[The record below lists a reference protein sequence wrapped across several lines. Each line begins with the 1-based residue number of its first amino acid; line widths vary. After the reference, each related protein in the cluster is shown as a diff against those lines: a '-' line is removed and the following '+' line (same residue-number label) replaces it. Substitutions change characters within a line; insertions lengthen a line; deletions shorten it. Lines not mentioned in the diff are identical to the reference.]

1 MRIWP
6 GKGGMP
12 AAGTSVVLA
21 VILACCMI
29 LALPPLA
36 GAQDDETSL
45 VQEANRLTYQIL
57 DLRARRE
64 KALKEGDAVRAEL
77 EDLDRRIAAGQ
88 EEMDALERELSRAR
102 EAYRESLRRLYM
114 QGDISELE
122 VILESR
128 ELDEMWRDVDYL
140 DRMAGLHLQVLEDL
154 KDKLYSCQVKERDLR
169 EYRERRERLAEALDA
184 EALEQRI
191 QALESRL
198 SEINTRLRELRASR
212 PPSSP
217 PQTSAAP
224 STWKLPP
231 PGKLLD
237 RVPVMPP
244 LSDFERTGIVFSG
257 YTTFYGPEWH
267 GKPTSSGVIY
277 NMYDYTCAHRT
288 LPFGTWLLVTY
299 QGRQVIVQ
307 VNNRGP
313 FVPGRVLDLSWAA
326 AQSIGLSGVKWT
338 EFEIIVPRGG

>member
-1 MRIWP
+1 MRRKAATAAK
-6 GKGGMP
+6 KGL
-12 AAGTSVVLA
+12 ALLA
-21 VILACCMI
+21 VGMVLQCTILA
-29 LALPPLA
+29 APPAA
-36 GAQDDETSL
+36 GAQDEATSL
-45 VQEANRLTYQIL
+45 EREANRITYQIL

-64 KALKEGDAVRAEL
+64 AASREGRALRAEL
-77 EDLDRRIAAGQ
+77 EELDGLIARNR
-88 EEMDALERELSRAR
+88 EEMASLEAEISRTR
-102 EAYRESLRRLYM
+102 RAYRESLRRLYM
-114 QGDISELE
+114 QEDFSELQ

-140 DRMAGLHLQVLEDL
+140 DRMAMSHLQVLDDL
-154 KDKLYSCQVKERDLR
+154 KDKLARRQVKERDLR

-184 EALEQRI
+184 EGLDRRI
-191 QALESRL
+191 QELETRL
-198 SEINTRLRELRASR
+198 SEINARLRELRTPGAGRSPSASP
-212 PPSSP
+212 PPSY
-217 PQTSAAP
+217 
-224 STWKLPP
+224 TWTLPP

-257 YTTFYGPEWH
+257 YTTYYGAEWH

-326 AQSIGLSGVKWT
+326 ARSIGLEGVKWT
-338 EFEIIVPRGG
+338 EFEVIVPRGG

>member
-1 MRIWP
+1 MRRKAARATKRCLALLALGVLLQCTVLASP
-6 GKGGMP
+6 P
-12 AAGTSVVLA
+12 AAG
-21 VILACCMI
+21 
-29 LALPPLA
+29 
-36 GAQDDETSL
+36 AQNEAASL
-45 VQEANRLTYQIL
+45 EQEANRITYQIL

-64 KALKEGDAVRAEL
+64 AASREGRALRTEL
-77 EDLDRRIAAGQ
+77 EQLDGLIARNQ
-88 EEMDALERELSRAR
+88 EEMASLEAEISRAR
-102 EAYRESLRRLYM
+102 QAYRESLRRLYM
-114 QGDISELE
+114 QEDFNELE

-140 DRMAGLHLQVLEDL
+140 DRMAVSHLQALNDL
-154 KDKLYSCQVKERDLR
+154 KDKLARRQVKERDLR

-184 EALEQRI
+184 EGLDRRI
-191 QALESRL
+191 QELESRL
-198 SEINTRLRELRASR
+198 SEINARLRELRTAGAGRSPSASP
-212 PPSSP
+212 PPSY
-217 PQTSAAP
+217 
-224 STWKLPP
+224 TWKLPP
-231 PGKLLD
+231 PGRLLD

-257 YTTFYGPEWH
+257 YTTYYGAEWH

-326 AQSIGLSGVKWT
+326 AQSIGLDGVKWT
-338 EFEIIVPRGG
+338 EFEVIVPRGG